1 MADTIETLTKT
12 DQDNQVV
19 TGFLT
24 QAIQALEAVHAWTQE
39 HYQNNP
45 DPHNLMADL
54 ADLKADLQRMTA
66 KHNQLVGKIQL
77 AKQEAEQKAAQQISD
92 DPYDGR

>member
-1 MADTIETLTKT
+1 VADIVETLTKT

-39 HYQNNP
+39 H
-45 DPHNLMADL
+45 
-54 ADLKADLQRMTA
+54 
-66 KHNQLVGKIQL
+66 
-77 AKQEAEQKAAQQISD
+77 
-92 DPYDGR
+92 